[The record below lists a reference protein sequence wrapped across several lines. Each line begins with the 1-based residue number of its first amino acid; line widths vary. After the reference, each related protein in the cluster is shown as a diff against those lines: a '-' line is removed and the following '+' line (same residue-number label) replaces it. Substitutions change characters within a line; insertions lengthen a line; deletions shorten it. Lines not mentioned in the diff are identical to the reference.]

1 MPCET
6 GSIRDQR
13 RCGIEPHTI
22 FPDRGKSRARMG
34 EKAQGVVADG
44 GAGAEQN
51 HRDGLQR
58 NRMITDC
65 RKASVPSRAVS
76 APRAR

>member
-1 MPCET
+1 
-6 GSIRDQR
+6 
-13 RCGIEPHTI
+13 
-22 FPDRGKSRARMG
+22 MG